1 MSPVRSALRD
11 VLRRPALILAEIAW
25 RWAFGAAAWAIITY
39 SIGRILRGVDVSEAE
54 ILIARRSDA
63 FLIADAVA
71 RIIAQVLPA
80 FTRLLLV
87 LAPALALL
95 WAIAATAGRAATL
108 KVLLEPQQRP
118 AHAISL
124 FWLNVIRAVFTLAAL
139 AAFFGTF
146 VLSASI
152 VSSAPNDP
160 SRPGISMMIWTV
172 LSTLV
177 LMFWALVNWFLS
189 LAPIWIVRDG
199 RGPLAAIAESV
210 SLYRRHS
217 SAYFS
222 AACAFGLLRSLLF
235 MAAFALALI
244 AAAIG
249 SAANTVTALLA
260 TILVSLAYFA
270 VADYLAVARVA
281 AFLLLDSAADV
292 NAVSRGVPGPEPQPV
307 ASDVQNLPASV
318 LNAGMR
324 PGPEP

>member
-1 MSPVRSALRD
+1 
-11 VLRRPALILAEIAW
+11 
-25 RWAFGAAAWAIITY
+25 
-39 SIGRILRGVDVSEAE
+39 
-54 ILIARRSDA
+54 
-63 FLIADAVA
+63 
-71 RIIAQVLPA
+71 
-80 FTRLLLV
+80 
-87 LAPALALL
+87 
-95 WAIAATAGRAATL
+95 
-108 KVLLEPQQRP
+108 
-118 AHAISL
+118 
-124 FWLNVIRAVFTLAAL
+124 
-139 AAFFGTF
+139 
-146 VLSASI
+146 
-152 VSSAPNDP
+152 
-160 SRPGISMMIWTV
+160 MMIWTV